1 MATSPVPRIALA
13 LLVQLVLSGCEG
25 KLAALSDHDLQDR
38 IYECNTAQSQSPGF
52 AISCDN
58 YRRECSRRRD
68 DGRYVC

>member
-1 MATSPVPRIALA
+1 MRVNQTALSALCVA
-13 LLVQLVLSGCEG
+13 LLPLLAGCEG

-38 IYECNTAQSQSPGF
+38 IHECSNQQSQSPGF

-58 YRRECSRRRD
+58 YRRECARRRD